1 MTSKSVATTKAEIA
15 IQAKLYQAPMIH
27 LEKVVG
33 MQKKLQSEEYPSY
46 YTSDDLTKKT
56 NLKEFATSMI
66 KKLPFTFSD
75 ISQFYRSHP
84 FLYFLSLYSQGI
96 PLRNAC
102 FIKDH

>member
-1 MTSKSVATTKAEIA
+1 MTSKPVATIKAGIA

-27 LEKVVG
+27 LEKLVG
-33 MQKKLQSEEYPSY
+33 MQKKLQSEYPSY

-102 FIKDH
+102 FIKAH